1 MLGTGDVVD
10 AGFAAVVLTI
20 DGRFAPGLHHL
31 TVAQCPQP
39 LAQID
44 GLALEHVES
53 SGDDVR
59 PSAAQMPT
67 IDAALSAAAVPSSA
81 AAHDSFRLDV
91 RGVDH
96 VVVLADDVEATC
108 AMIARDS
115 GAQLRRMKQGERGTQ
130 GFHRWGSVI
139 LEVVERRLVDP
150 DAPRGASSYWGFVLT
165 VNNLDEAI
173 AHVGP
178 DVLGAARPAVQPERR
193 IATVRRA
200 ANLGVPLA
208 LMTP

>member
-1 MLGTGDVVD
+1 VAHAVLGPAD
-10 AGFAAVVLTI
+10 ALEDGFAPVILTI
-20 DGRFAPGLHHL
+20 DARLASGLHHL

-53 SGDDVR
+53 SGDGVR
-59 PSAAQMPT
+59 
-67 IDAALSAAAVPSSA
+67 SSA
-81 AAHDSFRLDV
+81 TPTPSTARSSASPSDDDFRLSV

-96 VVVLADDVEATC
+96 VVVLADDVATTC
-108 AMIARDS
+108 AVIERDS
-115 GAQLRRMKQGERGTQ
+115 GAQLRRMKQGDRGTQ

-165 VNNLDEAI
+165 VENLDEAI
-173 AHVGP
+173 AHLGP

>member
-1 MLGTGDVVD
+1 MAQAVLGPADSVD
-10 AGFAAVVLTI
+10 EGVAAVVLTV
-20 DGRFAPGLHHL
+20 DARLAPGVHHL
-31 TVAQCPQP
+31 TVAECPQP

-44 GLALEHVES
+44 GLALKLVES
-53 SGDDVR
+53 SDDATLS
-59 PSAAQMPT
+59 PSAAR
-67 IDAALSAAAVPSSA
+67 SSA
-81 AAHDSFRLDV
+81 QPSGDDFRLIV

-96 VVVLADDVEATC
+96 VVVLADDVATTC
-108 AMIARDS
+108 AVIARHS
-115 GAQLRRMKQGERGTQ
+115 GAQLRRMKQGDRGTQ

-150 DAPRGASSYWGFVLT
+150 DAPSGASSYWGFVLT
-165 VNNLDEAI
+165 VDNLDEAI
-173 AHVGP
+173 AHLGP

-200 ANLGVPLA
+200 AGVGVPLA

>member
-1 MLGTGDVVD
+1 MAHAVLGSAD
-10 AGFAAVVLTI
+10 AVEGEFAAVILTI
-20 DGRFAPGLHHL
+20 DNRLASGLHHL

-53 SGDDVR
+53 SGDSVL
-59 PSAAQMPT
+59 PSAAQ
-67 IDAALSAAAVPSSA
+67 SSA
-81 AAHDSFRLDV
+81 PPSDDDFRLSV
-91 RGVDH
+91 RSVDH
-96 VVVLADDVEATC
+96 VVVLADDVATTC
-108 AMIARDS
+108 AVIARDS
-115 GAQLRRMKQGERGTQ
+115 GAQLRRMKQGDRGTQ

-165 VNNLDEAI
+165 VENLDEAI
-173 AHVGP
+173 AHLGP

>member
-1 MLGTGDVVD
+1 MAHAVLGRDHAVD
-10 AGFAAVVLTI
+10 GEFAPVILTI
-20 DGRFAPGLHHL
+20 DARLTSGLHHL

-53 SGDDVR
+53 SGDGVR
-59 PSAAQMPT
+59 
-67 IDAALSAAAVPSSA
+67 SSA
-81 AAHDSFRLDV
+81 TASDNNFRLIV

-96 VVVLADDVEATC
+96 VVVLADDVATTC
-108 AMIARDS
+108 AVIARDS
-115 GAQLRRMKQGERGTQ
+115 GAQLRRMKQGDRGTQ

-165 VNNLDEAI
+165 VDNLDEAI
-173 AHVGP
+173 AHLGP
-178 DVLGAARPAVQPERR
+178 DVLGAARPAVQSERR

>member
-1 MLGTGDVVD
+1 VAHAVLGSGDADD
-10 AGFAAVVLTI
+10 AGFAAVILTI
-20 DGRFAPGLHHL
+20 DARLASGLHHL

-53 SGDDVR
+53 SGDGVR
-59 PSAAQMPT
+59 
-67 IDAALSAAAVPSSA
+67 SSA
-81 AAHDSFRLDV
+81 AASDDNFRLSV

-96 VVVLADDVEATC
+96 VVVLADDVATTC
-108 AMIARDS
+108 AVIARDS
-115 GAQLRRMKQGERGTQ
+115 GAQLRRMKQGDRGTQ

-165 VNNLDEAI
+165 VDNLDEAI
-173 AHVGP
+173 AHLGP
-178 DVLGAARPAVQPERR
+178 DVLGAARPAVQSERR

>member
-1 MLGTGDVVD
+1 VLGPTDAVD
-10 AGFAAVVLTI
+10 GGFAPVVLTI
-20 DGRFAPGLHHL
+20 DDRLAAGLQHL
-31 TVAQCPQP
+31 TVAECPQP

-53 SGDDVR
+53 SGDGVR
-59 PSAAQMPT
+59 PSAAPT
-67 IDAALSAAAVPSSA
+67 LSVVRSGAAAS
-81 AAHDSFRLDV
+81 DDDFRLSV

-96 VVVLADDVEATC
+96 VVVLADDVATTC
-108 AMIARDS
+108 AVIARHS
-115 GAQLRRMKQGERGTQ
+115 GAQLRRMKEGDRGTQ

-165 VNNLDEAI
+165 VDNLDEAI
-173 AHVGP
+173 AHLGP

>member
-1 MLGTGDVVD
+1 MAHAVLGSAD
-10 AGFAAVVLTI
+10 AVEGEFAAVILTI
-20 DGRFAPGLHHL
+20 DNRLASGLHHL
-31 TVAQCPQP
+31 TVEQCPQP

-53 SGDDVR
+53 SGDSVL
-59 PSAAQMPT
+59 PSAAR
-67 IDAALSAAAVPSSA
+67 SSA
-81 AAHDSFRLDV
+81 SPSDDDFRLSV

-96 VVVLADDVEATC
+96 VVVLADDVATTC
-108 AMIARDS
+108 AVIARDS
-115 GAQLRRMKQGERGTQ
+115 GAQLRRMKQGDRGTQ

-165 VNNLDEAI
+165 VDNLDEAI
-173 AHVGP
+173 AHLGP
-178 DVLGAARPAVQPERR
+178 DVLGDARHAVQPERR

>member
-1 MLGTGDVVD
+1 MLGPAD
-10 AGFAAVVLTI
+10 ALEDGFAPVILTI
-20 DGRFAPGLHHL
+20 DARHASGLHHL

-44 GLALEHVES
+44 GLTLEHVES

-59 PSAAQMPT
+59 SGATPTPSAARSSV
-67 IDAALSAAAVPSSA
+67 LPS
-81 AAHDSFRLDV
+81 DNDFRLSV

-96 VVVLADDVEATC
+96 VVVLADDVATTC
-108 AMIARDS
+108 AVIERDS
-115 GAQLRRMKQGERGTQ
+115 GAQLRRMKQGDRGTQ

-173 AHVGP
+173 AHLGP
-178 DVLGAARPAVQPERR
+178 DVLGAARHAVQPERR

-208 LMTP
+208 LMTL

>member
-20 DGRFAPGLHHL
+20 DGRLAPGLHHL

-44 GLALEHVES
+44 GLALEHVELGGAS
-53 SGDDVR
+53 S
-59 PSAAQMPT
+59 MPT

-150 DAPRGASSYWGFVLT
+150 DAPRGVSSYWGFVLT

>member
-1 MLGTGDVVD
+1 VAQAVLGPADSVD
-10 AGFAAVVLTI
+10 EGFAAVVLTV
-20 DGRFAPGLHHL
+20 DARLAPGVHHL
-31 TVAQCPQP
+31 TVAECPQP

-44 GLALEHVES
+44 GLALKHVGPS
-53 SGDDVR
+53 AAPSSSAAPSLSAQPSGDD
-59 PSAAQMPT
+59 
-67 IDAALSAAAVPSSA
+67 
-81 AAHDSFRLDV
+81 FRLIV

-96 VVVLADDVEATC
+96 VVVLADDVATTC
-108 AMIARDS
+108 AVIARHS
-115 GAQLRRMKQGERGTQ
+115 GAQLRRMKQGDRGTQ

-150 DAPRGASSYWGFVLT
+150 DAPHGASSYWGFVLT
-165 VNNLDEAI
+165 VDNLDEAI
-173 AHVGP
+173 AHLGP

-200 ANLGVPLA
+200 AGVGVPLA

>member
-1 MLGTGDVVD
+1 ML
-10 AGFAAVVLTI
+10 FRSFSAVILTI
-20 DGRFAPGLHHL
+20 DARLASGLHHL

-39 LAQID
+39 LAEID

-53 SGDDVR
+53 SGEAAR
-59 PSAAQMPT
+59 PSATQMPSAT
-67 IDAALSAAAVPSSA
+67 HMPSAARPSASA
-81 AAHDSFRLDV
+81 SDDNFRLVV

-96 VVVLADDVEATC
+96 VVVLADDVATTC
-108 AMIARDS
+108 AVIARDS
-115 GAQLRRMKQGERGTQ
+115 GAQLRRMKQGDRGAQ

-150 DAPRGASSYWGFVLT
+150 DAPPGASSYWGFVLT
-165 VNNLDEAI
+165 VENLDEAI
-173 AHVGP
+173 AHLGP

>member
-1 MLGTGDVVD
+1 MAQAVLGPADSVD
-10 AGFAAVVLTI
+10 EGFAAVVLTV
-20 DGRFAPGLHHL
+20 DARLAPGVHHL
-31 TVAQCPQP
+31 TVAECPQP

-44 GLALEHVES
+44 GLALKHVGPS
-53 SGDDVR
+53 AAPSSSAAPSLSAQPSGDD
-59 PSAAQMPT
+59 
-67 IDAALSAAAVPSSA
+67 
-81 AAHDSFRLDV
+81 FRLIV

-96 VVVLADDVEATC
+96 VVVLADDVATTC
-108 AMIARDS
+108 AVIARHS
-115 GAQLRRMKQGERGTQ
+115 GAQLRRMKQGDRGTQ

-150 DAPRGASSYWGFVLT
+150 DAPHGASSYWGFVLT
-165 VNNLDEAI
+165 VDNLDEAI
-173 AHVGP
+173 AHLGP

-200 ANLGVPLA
+200 AGVGVPLA